1 MSHLRT
7 LSPRRTRVLR
17 WCDRQVDTDLVAI
30 WSPEDKQ
37 TLMGLVADGLAQ
49 ALGSR
54 YALTFDGRRALH
66 EPHQEPSP
74 EEPLPFPTEPQL
86 DAMMAAL
93 TPDYPPSD
101 PEE

>member
-1 MSHLRT
+1 MTFRLT
-7 LSPRRTRVLR
+7 LSPRRLRVLR

-49 ALGSR
+49 AVGSR
-54 YALTFDGRRALH
+54 YLLTFDGRRALH

-74 EEPLPFPTEPQL
+74 EEVAQFPTETEW
-86 DAMMAAL
+86 DAIMGHL
-93 TPDYPPSD
+93 TPDYPPSN